1 MKKFE
6 FPLTTLL
13 LVRKLKEEIAHRN
26 LLEAEIVLHK
36 HRENLNS
43 LYKQFDNMVTQ
54 IRKLQRGLCDVSRLN
69 ELNDY
74 SSSIKYKI
82 TQQKFVV
89 REAEISLESS
99 RQKVIHAM
107 QERKIIDNLKLK
119 KMLEWQEASIDQ
131 ERKENDEISTTQYPR
146 KHE

>member
-26 LLEAEIVLHK
+26 LLEAEIVLKK
-36 HRENLNS
+36 HRDDLNS
-43 LYKQFDNMVTQ
+43 LYKQFDHIFSQ
-54 IRKLQRGLCDVSRLN
+54 IRNLQSGLCDVSRIN
-69 ELNDY
+69 ELHDY
-74 SSSIKYKI
+74 SSSIKFKI

-99 RQKVIHAM
+99 RQKVVHAM

-119 KMLEWQEASIDQ
+119 KMLEWQEANLDQ
-131 ERKENDEISTTQYPR
+131 ERKEHDEISTTQYPR